1 MIVAGN
7 KKDFQSSLQQDALE
21 YLQHLFDKLTK
32 DEQNKKLKET
42 SKLFDFKSVNRLVCL
57 GCNGYKNIEQ
67 TTNEWKFPVPLPT
80 E

>member
-32 DEQNKKLKET
+32 DEQNKKLKEIGMFG
-42 SKLFDFKSVNRLVCL
+42 LQRLQK
-57 GCNGYKNIEQ
+57 Y
-67 TTNEWKFPVPLPT
+67 
-80 E
+80 